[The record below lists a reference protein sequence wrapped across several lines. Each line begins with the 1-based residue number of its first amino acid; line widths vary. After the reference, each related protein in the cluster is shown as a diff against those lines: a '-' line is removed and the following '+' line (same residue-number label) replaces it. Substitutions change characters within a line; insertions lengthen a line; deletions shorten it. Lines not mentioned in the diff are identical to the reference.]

1 MTESEESIH
10 KKRRLQ
16 RACDFC
22 RRKKSDGVQTSVAEG
37 SKCSNCKLYHS
48 ACTYVEA
55 AQKRVS
61 SARGYV
67 ETLED
72 RVERMDSLLT
82 NSWFLCE
89 LNRRV
94 AGWPNKSET
103 EQRRFTESPFPNA
116 LFIYDIIPNFSAENT
131 SSACQ
136 WKEEE
141 EDDFISLTDN
151 FQMMTV
157 AEDSW
162 TRFFG
167 KSSSAQL
174 VQTALELKNG
184 TDPSVLHEDDPNVC
198 NWLPHLNDVCDH
210 MRPEFKVKP
219 SWEVSL
225 DQNND
230 ALSHY
235 VFPEDDLFTHLIDVF
250 FTTQNMML
258 PLLHRPTFERQI
270 AAKMHINHQMFGGVA
285 LLVCA
290 LASRFTDDPRVLLD
304 GETSRCS
311 SGWKYF
317 SQVQTV
323 RRSLMAPPTI
333 HDLQF
338 YTLYSNYL
346 FGTSAPQACWAVI
359 GMGIRLAQDVGAHR
373 KKKNTGPTAEDELW
387 KRAFWSLVVIDRDA
401 SLDLGRPCA
410 IQDDDIDV
418 DFPIEC
424 DDEYWEH
431 PDPDK
436 AFKQPAGKPSYVSFF
451 VSGLKLNQI
460 VGTCLR
466 TLYSTNKAKLR
477 NTDKDWEQNV
487 VTELDSALN
496 AWVDSVPEHLRWDP
510 HREDDIFFNQS
521 VVLFAQYYSIQI
533 LIHKPFI
540 PSSRNT
546 SSLTF
551 PSLAICTNAARSCSH
566 IVDIQRQRGSWG
578 QPFIIIHC
586 FSSAIVLLL
595 NIWGGKR
602 TRMNLNP
609 VKEMLDVHKC
619 MQVLRDMENTRHFA
633 GRLWDILYQ
642 LASVGN
648 LPLPEDNAPAA
659 LKRHRDDDDVLATTE
674 QTTRKSVSTGDEAP
688 APTIPSHPELYQSTS
703 YATQSPDHLF
713 NGYPMCSSTTISNGN
728 GLWNMPQDSD
738 VFNIPLPMHSS
749 DLGRMPL
756 HPQAPLPNSDVPPA
770 TSTANTGW
778 PFSDMTQEPYAF
790 GFSQPKDPT
799 NPMMVD
805 DAFALW
811 ANAPG
816 VLDLDDWASYIA
828 GVSHTDQQV

>member
-1 MTESEESIH
+1 MTESEESLH

-22 RRKKSDGVQTSVAEG
+22 RKKKIRCDGVQTSVAEG
-37 SKCSNCKLYHS
+37 SKCSNCKLYNS
-48 ACTYVEA
+48 TCTYVEA

-82 NSWFLCE
+82 NL
-89 LNRRV
+89 V
-94 AGWPNKSET
+94 GQT
-103 EQRRFTESPFPNA
+103 GQRRNSHSSPSPPSQTHSLSTA
-116 LFIYDIIPNFSAENT
+116 SSPTSQPKTPPVLGVTSLVPAVPSAASGRE
-131 SSACQ
+131 A
-136 WKEEE
+136 E
-141 EDDFISLTDN
+141 EDDFMTLTDN
-151 FQMMTV
+151 FQKMDV
-157 AEDSW
+157 ADDSW

-174 VQTALELKNG
+174 VQTAIELKNG
-184 TDPSVLHEDDPNVC
+184 TDPSLLLEDDPNVC
-198 NWLPHLNDVCDH
+198 NWIPNDVCDH

-219 SWEVSL
+219 PWEVAL

-230 ALSHY
+230 ALANY
-235 VFPEDDLFTHLIDVF
+235 VFPEEDLFNHLIEVF
-250 FTTQNMML
+250 FAKQNMML
-258 PLLHRPTFERQI
+258 PLLHRPTFDRQI
-270 AAKMHINHQMFGGVA
+270 AAKMHLNHQMFGGVA

-304 GETSRCS
+304 GETSRRS

-317 SQVQTV
+317 TQVQTV

-338 YTLYSNYL
+338 YTLYSNFL

-373 KKKNTGPTAEDELW
+373 KKKSTGPNAEDELW
-387 KRAFWSLVVIDRDA
+387 KRAFWSLVMIDREA

-431 PDPDK
+431 PDPEK
-436 AFKQPAGKPSYVSFF
+436 AFKQPPGKPSYVSFF

-510 HREDDIFFNQS
+510 HREDEIFFNQS
-521 VVLFAQYYSIQI
+521 VALYTEYYNIQI

-540 PSSRNT
+540 PSPRNT
-546 SSLTF
+546 SPLTF

-566 IVDIQRQRGSWG
+566 IVDIQRQRGFLWG
-578 QPFIIIHC
+578 QS
-586 FSSAIVLLL
+586 FSALNAFAAAIVLLL

-602 TRMNLNP
+602 SRMNLNP

-619 MQVLRDMENTRHFA
+619 MQVLRDMENTYHFA
-633 GRLWDILYQ
+633 GRLWDILFQ

-648 LPLPEDNAPAA
+648 LPLPEFDPSATA
-659 LKRHRDDDDVLATTE
+659 KRRRDDDDVPTTTD
-674 QTTRKSVSTGDEAP
+674 QCTSQSFSTGYQAQASTSE
-688 APTIPSHPELYQSTS
+688 PSPPQSYQSTS
-703 YATQSPDHLF
+703 YSTDPVF
-713 NGYPMCSSTTISNGN
+713 NGYPMSSSTTIPNGN
-728 GLWNMPQDSD
+728 GLWLMPQDSD
-738 VFNIPLPMHSS
+738 VFDIPLPMHSS

-756 HPQAPLPNSDVPPA
+756 HPQATLPDRDVPLA
-770 TSTANTGW
+770 TSSANAAW
-778 PFSDMTQEPYAF
+778 PYSDMTQEPYAF
-790 GFSQPKDPT
+790 GLSQPKDPI
-799 NPMMVD
+799 NAVVD
-805 DAFALW
+805 DATFALW

-816 VLDLDDWASYIA
+816 GLDLDDWASYIA
-828 GVSHTDQQV
+828 GVSQTD